1 MLGLKSAKCTEIES
15 LLQIY
20 KEVFK
25 EEKGSIKSHYA
36 SLQIHEAQPKFC
48 KARPIPFAIKEA
60 VGAELDKLE
69 ASGIIEKVSCSDWAA
84 PIVPVP
90 KANGH
95 FRICGDYKVTVNP
108 VLEVDQYP
116 LPSPLEIFA
125 TLAGGQKFSKLDLT
139 SAFQQLELAADSKK
153 FTTINTHQGLH
164 QYTRLPFGISSSPA
178 IFQKAM
184 DIILHGIANVKCY
197 IDDILITGPSDT
209 AHLKNLE
216 EVLKRLKEH
225 GVKANQAKCQ
235 FLQDSVVFLGHKITS
250 QGIHTTK
257 DKLDAVLK
265 APSPK
270 NVQQLRSFL
279 GLLNYY
285 GKFIP
290 NLAALV
296 HPLNQLL
303 HKNARWNWDSKC
315 ESAFEEAKEALVSSK
330 VLTHYDPKLPLTLAG
345 DASAYGIGAVI
356 SHIFPDGSEH
366 PIAFASRTLS
376 QSEQNYAQ
384 LEKEAL
390 SLIFGVKRFHQYLYG
405 RNFTLITDHKP
416 LLAILGPKKGIPSL
430 AAARMQRWAVFLSAY
445 QYDVKF
451 KGTQFH
457 ANADG
462 LSRLPLENCSMEGLS
477 IEPSIYNISQ
487 IDFLPITAAK
497 VKNATSTDPILS
509 KVLSFILNGLWTETV
524 TEEMKP
530 FQQRSTELTSENET
544 ILWGI
549 RVVIPERL
557 QGTILHELHS
567 NNPGI
572 SRTKSIARSY
582 VWWPKN

>member
-1 MLGLKSAKCTEIES
+1 
-15 LLQIY
+15 
-20 KEVFK
+20 
-25 EEKGSIKSHYA
+25 
-36 SLQIHEAQPKFC
+36 
-48 KARPIPFAIKEA
+48 
-60 VGAELDKLE
+60 
-69 ASGIIEKVSCSDWAA
+69 
-84 PIVPVP
+84 
-90 KANGH
+90 
-95 FRICGDYKVTVNP
+95 
-108 VLEVDQYP
+108 
-116 LPSPLEIFA
+116 
-125 TLAGGQKFSKLDLT
+125 
-139 SAFQQLELAADSKK
+139 
-153 FTTINTHQGLH
+153 
-164 QYTRLPFGISSSPA
+164 
-178 IFQKAM
+178 M

-257 DKLDAVLK
+257 DKLDAVVK

-430 AAARMQRWAVFLSAY
+430 AAAHMQRWAVFLSAY

-477 IEPSIYNISQ
+477 IEHSIYNISQ
-487 IDFLPITAAK
+487 IDLLPITAAK

-509 KVLSFILNGLWTETV
+509 KFYLSFLMDCG
-524 TEEMKP
+524 
-530 FQQRSTELTSENET
+530 QR
-544 ILWGI
+544 
-549 RVVIPERL
+549 
-557 QGTILHELHS
+557 
-567 NNPGI
+567 
-572 SRTKSIARSY
+572 
-582 VWWPKN
+582 